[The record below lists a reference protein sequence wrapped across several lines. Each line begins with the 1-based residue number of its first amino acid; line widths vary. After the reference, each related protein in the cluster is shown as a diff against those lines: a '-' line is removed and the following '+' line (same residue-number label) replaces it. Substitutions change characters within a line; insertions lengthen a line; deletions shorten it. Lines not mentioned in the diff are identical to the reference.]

1 MPLAPISDVRKAVAI
16 LSQDYKLIDTEE
28 AFKLLESDLP
38 DSAIVFKILEE
49 VNESSIL
56 KALAKEL
63 KIRFFDI
70 YSTTPDFLFSDKV
83 VAKADVQFLSKYSAL
98 PMVDK
103 TGKVIIA
110 VANPNDIEMIDYLR
124 MKYPEGFA
132 LVLSSRKQIQNKLT
146 YYSASEI
153 KLSPGQQPQ
162 QSAKVAAPVFRDVV
176 TTNSPMQDWV
186 EATLAK
192 AVSEGASDVHF
203 MMNPDGSLL
212 LRLRIDGILVQQTV
226 PGGLKPMEAIGAVVS
241 RCSTMDAAN
250 YKEPQD
256 GTFSFNVTGRAVD
269 ARVALMPQ
277 LHGPTLVIR
286 LLDSENMGSKL
297 DDMGFAE
304 DHLHLMRKALDL
316 PQGGI
321 VAVGPT
327 GAGKTTTLWGM
338 LREIDANTK
347 HIQTVEN
354 PVEYR
359 LPLIGQTEIRSD
371 LGDRSITFARAL
383 RTILRLD
390 PDVVLVG
397 EIRDSETAEVA
408 IQAALTGHLVLSTLH
423 ANSAVAAYS
432 RLINMNVPSFLV
444 SEAMDLVIS
453 QRLMR
458 KVHECATLDPPTE
471 TEALTLSDLG
481 FRAPELVPHIVGC
494 PGCRGVGYRGRLA
507 AAEVLAPNK
516 DFRSA
521 VLRHESSSTLNRIAK
536 DSGLRSISADALRHV
551 RNGESTI
558 SELIRVVSTEE
569 LD

>member
-1 MPLAPISDVRKAVAI
+1 MEKSAVSDVRKAAAI
-16 LSQDYKLIDTEE
+16 LAVDYELVNADDMLKCI
-28 AFKLLESDLP
+28 ESDFT
-38 DSAIVFKILEE
+38 DSALVFKMLD
-49 VNESSIL
+49 NTTESSIL
-56 KALAKEL
+56 KAIAKEL
-63 KIRFFDI
+63 RIRFFDLHA
-70 YSTTPDFLFSDKV
+70 TDPDFLFSDKV
-83 VAKADVQFLSKYSAL
+83 VGKADIQFLAKYSAL
-98 PMVDK
+98 PMVDRND
-103 TGKVIIA
+103 KVVIA

-124 MKYPEGFA
+124 MKYPEGFG

-153 KLSPGQQPQ
+153 KLTPSSTTTQTQQN
-162 QSAKVAAPVFRDVV
+162 SAPIFRDVV
-176 TTNSPMQDWV
+176 TTNSPMQDWM

-192 AVSEGASDVHF
+192 AVTEGASDVHF
-203 MMNPDGSLL
+203 MINPDGSLL
-212 LRLRIDGILVQQTV
+212 LRLRIDGILVKQTV
-226 PGGLKPMEAIGAVVS
+226 PAALKPMEAIGAVVS

-304 DHLHLMRKALDL
+304 DHLHLMRKVLDL
-316 PQGGI
+316 PQGGV

-338 LREIDANTK
+338 LREIDSDIK
-347 HIQTVEN
+347 HVQTVEN

-423 ANSAVAAYS
+423 ANSAIAAYS
-432 RLINMNVPSFLV
+432 RLTNMKVPSFLV
-444 SEAMDLVIS
+444 SEAVDLVIS

-458 KVHECATLDPPTE
+458 RVHSCATLEPPTE

-481 FRAPELVPHIVGC
+481 FRAPDLVPHIKGC

-507 AAEVLAPNK
+507 AAEILSPNK
-516 DFRSA
+516 EFRAA
-521 VLRHESSSTLNRIAK
+521 VLRQESSGTLTRIAK
-536 DSGLRSISADALRHV
+536 DAGLRSISADALRHV
-551 RNGESTI
+551 RNGDSTI
-558 SELIRVVSTEE
+558 SELLRVVSTEE
-569 LD
+569 LE

>member
-1 MPLAPISDVRKAVAI
+1 MSVAALSDVWKAAAI
-16 LSQDYKLIDTEE
+16 LAIDYDLIDPDEML
-28 AFKLLESDLP
+28 KYIESDFT
-38 DSAIVFKILEE
+38 DSALVFKILD
-49 VNESSIL
+49 NTTESSIL
-56 KALAKEL
+56 KAVAKEL
-63 KIRFFDI
+63 RIRFFDL
-70 YSTTPDFLFSDKV
+70 YATDPDFLFSDKV
-83 VAKADVQFLSKYSAL
+83 VGKADIQFLAKYSAL

-103 TGKVIIA
+103 NDKVVIA

-124 MKYPEGFA
+124 MKYPEGFG

-153 KLSPGQQPQ
+153 KLTPTSTNTQQQQP
-162 QSAKVAAPVFRDVV
+162 SAPVFRDVV
-176 TTNSPMQDWV
+176 TTNSPMQDWM

-192 AVSEGASDVHF
+192 AVTEGASDVHF
-203 MMNPDGSLL
+203 MINPDGSLL
-212 LRLRIDGILVQQTV
+212 LRLRIDGILVKQSV
-226 PGGLKPMEAIGAVVS
+226 PAALKPMEAIGAVVS

-304 DHLHLMRKALDL
+304 DHLHLMRKVLDL
-316 PQGGI
+316 PQGGV

-338 LREIDANTK
+338 LREIDSNIK
-347 HIQTVEN
+347 HVQTVEN

-432 RLINMNVPSFLV
+432 RLTNMKVPSFLV
-444 SEAMDLVIS
+444 SEAIDLVIS

-458 KVHECATLDPPTE
+458 RVHSCAALEPPTE

-481 FRAPELVPHIVGC
+481 FRPPDLVPHIKGC
-494 PGCRGVGYRGRLA
+494 PGCRGIGYRGRLA
-507 AAEVLAPNK
+507 AAEILAPNK
-516 DFRSA
+516 EFRAA
-521 VLRHESSSTLNRIAK
+521 VLRQESSGTLTRIAK
-536 DSGLRSISADALRHV
+536 DAGLRSISADALRHV

-558 SELIRVVSTEE
+558 SELLRVVSTEE